1 MTKALERRAKLRES
15 LILAGERRIAAGG
28 LAGLKT
34 RDLAR
39 DIGVANGA
47 VYNLVEDM
55 DELILRVGSH
65 TLGRLD
71 AALSAAE
78 TTALPRPRDAGPH
91 RGRLLRFRRRKSRT
105 VARVVR
111 TPDGAG

>member
-1 MTKALERRAKLRES
+1 MSKSIGKTSQTRES

-65 TLGRLD
+65 TLGG
-71 AALSAAE
+71 S
-78 TTALPRPRDAGPH
+78 T
-91 RGRLLRFRRRKSRT
+91 LR
-105 VARVVR
+105 
-111 TPDGAG
+111 

>member
-1 MTKALERRAKLRES
+1 MSNAHESVVTDREHCSTIILSVAQGVKKMSKALERRAKLRES
-15 LILAGERRIAAGG
+15 LILAGERRIATGG

-71 AALSAAE
+71 AALTAAE
-78 TTALPRPRDAGPH
+78 AQGPASPRD
-91 RGRLLRFRRRKSRT
+91 
-105 VARVVR
+105 
-111 TPDGAG
+111 